1 MKLQKAFGVIV
12 LDAVDG
18 VVVVAGYVVVA
29 LVALG
34 LALAVGLGVRFV
46 ALAGG
51 HAGAVGSNGDFPFVH
66 EVARHHAGVRG
77 RHFQWVGVT
86 RGRADGEA
94 ATSYVDLGQDRQA
107 NQKAAGPTHTLRKG
121 ATAHGEPAA

>member
-34 LALAVGLGVRFV
+34 LALAVGLGVRLV
-46 ALAGG
+46 ALASSY
-51 HAGAVGSNGDFPFVH
+51 AGAVGSNGDFPFVH
-66 EVARHHAGVRG
+66 EVAGHGAGVCR
-77 RHFQWVGVT
+77 RHFQWVGVG
-86 RGRADGEA
+86 RCRADGEA
-94 ATSYVDLGQDRQA
+94 AAEDFDLGQDR
-107 NQKAAGPTHTLRKG
+107 
-121 ATAHGEPAA
+121 